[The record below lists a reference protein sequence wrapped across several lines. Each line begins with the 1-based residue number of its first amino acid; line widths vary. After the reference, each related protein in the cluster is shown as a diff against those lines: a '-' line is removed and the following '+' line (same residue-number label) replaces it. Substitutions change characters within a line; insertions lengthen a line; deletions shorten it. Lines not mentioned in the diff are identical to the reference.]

1 MNAVLYTWGEF
12 EKTEDIMANDLKGM
26 RKLTKQELLSFVYR
40 KEDKNKTF
48 YASEDY
54 IDSGADGIAVKFA
67 YAVDA
72 RDELVLKP

>member
-1 MNAVLYTWGEF
+1 
-12 EKTEDIMANDLKGM
+12 M

-40 KEDKNKTF
+40 KEDKNKIF